1 MNRPQLVVWTGIVAT
16 ALASASSAVLPS
28 GAAPAKTAVS
38 SPSTLPVASA
48 PAGAPAIPAS
58 EIAAHGRPERLRLQS
73 SVALVRDDSD
83 GTVMLAH
90 NADEPRPIASL
101 TKLMT
106 AVVVLDALQP
116 LEEPIEITREDR
128 DRLKGSRSRLPF
140 GAVLT
145 RRELLH
151 VALAASDNRAAAALG
166 RRFPGGTAALVRAMN
181 AKARELGMTRTRF
194 VDPTGLDKGNVST
207 ANDLARLVT
216 HLEHYHLIRALSTS
230 TELTVFNQHNGQ
242 VIEFFN
248 TNPYTRKVGWRV
260 GLSKTGYIAESGN
273 CLLMTG
279 VINDRPVTLVLLNSW
294 GKLSRYG
301 DSNRV
306 RDWLI
311 RTEHLIEHNNGTVA
325 RASL

>member
-1 MNRPQLVVWTGIVAT
+1 MHRPQPVVWTGIVAT
-16 ALASASSAVLPS
+16 ALALASSAVLPS
-28 GAAPAKTAVS
+28 GAARTSTAVS
-38 SPSTLPVASA
+38 SASTLPLASA
-48 PAGAPAIPAS
+48 APRAPAIPAS
-58 EIAAHGRPERLRLQS
+58 EIAAHGRPERLQLQS

-83 GTVMLAH
+83 GFVMLAH

-116 LEEPIEITREDR
+116 LEELIEITREDR

-145 RRELLH
+145 RQELLH

-166 RRFPGGTAALVRAMN
+166 RRYPGGTEALVRAMN
-181 AKARELGMTRTRF
+181 DKARALGMTRTRF

-207 ANDLARLVT
+207 ANDLARFVT
-216 HLEHYHLIRALSTS
+216 HLEHYRLVRALSTS
-230 TELTVFNQHNGQ
+230 TELSVFDRRSGQ

-248 TNPYTRKVGWRV
+248 TNPYTRKVDWRV

-279 VINDRPVTLVLLNSW
+279 VVNDRPVTLVLLNSW

-301 DSNRV
+301 DSNRI

-311 RTEHLIEHNNGTVA
+311 RTERLIERNSGTVA

>member
-1 MNRPQLVVWTGIVAT
+1 MHRPQPAIWTGVVAAAL
-16 ALASASSAVLPS
+16 ALASFSVLPS
-28 GAAPAKTAVS
+28 SDAPADESATAPPAPTVSAAP
-38 SPSTLPVASA
+38 P
-48 PAGAPAIPAS
+48 APAIIPAAQ
-58 EIAAHGRPERLRLQS
+58 IVTHGRPEQLHLQS

-83 GTVMLAH
+83 GVLLVA
-90 NADEPRPIASL
+90 NKVDEPRPIASL

-116 LEEPIEITREDR
+116 LEEPIEITRDDR

-145 RRELLH
+145 RKELLH

-166 RRFPGGTAALVRAMN
+166 RTYPGGTGALVRAMN
-181 AKARELGMTRTRF
+181 DKAREIGMTRTRF
-194 VDPTGLDKGNVST
+194 VDPTGLDKANVST

-216 HLEHYHLIRALSTS
+216 QLDRYHLIRALSTS
-230 TELTVFNQHNGQ
+230 TELVVVDQRNGQ
-242 VIEFFN
+242 SIEFFN
-248 TNPYTRKVGWRV
+248 TNPYTRKVDWRV
-260 GLSKTGYIAESGN
+260 GLSKTGYISESGN

-301 DSNRV
+301 DTNRV

-311 RTEHLIEHNNGTVA
+311 KTERLIERNVGTVA
-325 RASL
+325 RANL